1 MNDFWFFVGALAFVS
16 VLAAFWCAMKEL
28 FTRWL
33 KNDWCR
39 HNWGKW
45 QDVEYEHRTGQHRY
59 CSKCNMMEKR
69 TP

>member
-39 HNWGKW
+39 HNWGMWETREETQIRFCK
-45 QDVEYEHRTGQHRY
+45 
-59 CSKCNMMEKR
+59 KCNMMEKR
-69 TP
+69 VP

>member
-1 MNDFWFFVGALAFVS
+1 MNDFLFFFGTLLAVTT
-16 VLAAFWCAMKEL
+16 LAAVLCVMKEL

-39 HNWGKW
+39 HDWGTW
-45 QDVEYEHRTGQHRY
+45 ENVDYEHRICQHRF
-59 CSKCNMMEKR
+59 CKKCNMMEKR